1 MKQTLR
7 LGRLAGIPVG
17 VHWSVLIIMVLLAQG
32 LAMTVLPGSAPGLG
46 AGTYWVVA
54 VAAAVLFLASLLA
67 HELAH
72 ALVARHYRMR
82 VERVTLWLLG
92 GVAELGGQPPTARVD
107 LRVAAV
113 GPLTS
118 LAASAA
124 FFGAALA
131 GGGVL
136 PQVWVAA
143 LVWLALINVVLAVFN
158 LLPAAPLD
166 GGRVLRALLWRLWND
181 QARAQMAAARSGR
194 FLGGTLIALGIAEI
208 LLTGTLG
215 GIWLA
220 LVGWFLT
227 TAATA
232 EAQAV
237 LLTTRLAGVAVR
249 AAMNTRSVVAEANQ
263 SVQTF
268 LNTIAGRSRQRTF
281 PVIDEAGQPVGAV
294 TLAML
299 ARVPAPRRPVTAIG
313 DLTTA
318 AATVGADRPL
328 ADVASVAGASPVPL
342 LVVDRGVLVGVLDA
356 ADVARAVDLATLG
369 LPPAPGRVHV
379 DGTAD

>member
-328 ADVASVAGASPVPL
+328 ADVAAVAGASPVPL